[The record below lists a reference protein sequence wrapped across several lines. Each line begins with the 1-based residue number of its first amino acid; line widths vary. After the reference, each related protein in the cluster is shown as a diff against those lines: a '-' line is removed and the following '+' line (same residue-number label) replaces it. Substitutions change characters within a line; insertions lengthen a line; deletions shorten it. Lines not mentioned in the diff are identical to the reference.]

1 MCVKALFLGIHLS
14 IKGPHS
20 TLPPENEMGECPA
33 LHIATTILLRACMM
47 ESPYLMPHIHPTI
60 QPFIPPSIHAY
71 PRLLAKLHRA
81 EAPLVRYMPEFEL
94 LEPAVARVSI
104 SENLSQRA

>member
-60 QPFIPPSIHAY
+60 HPSLHPCIPQALSETPSRRSTPCPGHA
-71 PRLLAKLHRA
+71 
-81 EAPLVRYMPEFEL
+81 
-94 LEPAVARVSI
+94 
-104 SENLSQRA
+104 